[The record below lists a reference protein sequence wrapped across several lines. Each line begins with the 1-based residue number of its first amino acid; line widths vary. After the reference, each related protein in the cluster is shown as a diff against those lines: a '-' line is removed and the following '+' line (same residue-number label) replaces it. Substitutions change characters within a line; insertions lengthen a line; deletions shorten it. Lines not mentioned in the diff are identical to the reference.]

1 MKTNT
6 NTNETMQQVVNLD
19 KLSLE
24 ELYNL
29 QDKISEIIQERKRND
44 KWEQFVRVMSDYMS
58 LEENK
63 KIELEIYD
71 LLTKESTYFEL
82 DFDLLDLSQINKIKI
97 YI

>member
-1 MKTNT
+1 MKT

-44 KWEQFVRVMSDYMS
+44 KWEQFVRVISDYMS

-82 DFDLLDLSQINKIKI
+82 DFDLLDLSQINKIKT